1 MLGLPAGV
9 RSLVARPR
17 SPEELDQLWQDIVPP
32 TYMDVMFQCLAR
44 GLWYLV
50 LVPTST

>member
-9 RSLVARPR
+9 RSFVARSRSPAGIRSLVARYNAPHI
-17 SPEELDQLWQDIVPP
+17 LDVR
-32 TYMDVMFQCLAR
+32 FQCLAR